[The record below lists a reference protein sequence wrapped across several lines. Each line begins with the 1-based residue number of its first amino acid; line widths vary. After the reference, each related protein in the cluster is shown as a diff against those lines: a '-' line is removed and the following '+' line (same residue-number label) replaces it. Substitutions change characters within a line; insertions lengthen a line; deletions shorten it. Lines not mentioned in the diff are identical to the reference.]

1 MMPGKK
7 VITDS
12 MDSKEI
18 IALLHEDFAF
28 GQHKYDETYS
38 HFLKV
43 AKGYS
48 HRKDRVNFKP
58 QTFRSAMGFNYVFR
72 YYKRAADD
80 KGDGKIGSNHYVW
93 FEKQRGIYAILRI
106 TMHAQSVGAD
116 RFQIFTPHFFDRY
129 RERYLKDPTIPKLEV
144 VQRFMLGNSQG
155 ALAEIPSEKYPG
167 SVWSRCDDG
176 LMLCTKLTDEIY
188 ECKTFISFEMTGFG
202 ERHFVDFT
210 AEEGLKRGFE
220 FKLPYENF
228 NDFRED

>member
-1 MMPGKK
+1 MLTKK

-18 IALLHEDFAF
+18 IALLDEDFAF
-28 GQHKYDETYS
+28 GQHKYDETYK
-38 HFLKV
+38 HYEKL

-48 HRKDRVNFKP
+48 HRKDRVDFKP
-58 QTFRSAMGFNYVFR
+58 QTFRSAMGFNHVFR
-72 YYKRAADD
+72 YYKRAANDN
-80 KGDGKIGSNHYVW
+80 GSGKIGLDHYEW
-93 FEKQRGIYAILRI
+93 FTKGRGIYAIREI
-106 TMHAQSVGAD
+106 TMQTKSGGRKYQVY
-116 RFQIFTPHFFDRY
+116 TPHFFDRY

-176 LMLCTKLTDEIY
+176 LMLCTKLTDDIY

-202 ERHFVDFT
+202 ERHFIDFT

-228 NDFRED
+228 NDFREE

>member
-28 GQHKYDETYS
+28 GQHKYDETCKHYEK
-38 HFLKV
+38 L

-48 HRKDRVNFKP
+48 HRKDRVDFKP
-58 QTFRSAMGFNYVFR
+58 LSFKSAVGFNYVFR
-72 YYKRAADD
+72 YYKRAANDN
-80 KGDGKIGSNHYVW
+80 GNGKIGLNHYVW
-93 FEKQRGIYAILRI
+93 FTKGRGIYAISRLSL
-106 TMHAQSVGAD
+106 HLGSEVKNK
-116 RFQIFTPHFFDRY
+116 FQVYTPHFFDRY
-129 RERYLKDPTIPKLEV
+129 RERYLKDATIPKLEV
-144 VQRFMLGNSQG
+144 VQRFAFGNPQG
-155 ALAEIPSEKYPG
+155 AVAEIQSEKYPN
-167 SVWSRCDDG
+167 SVWTRCDDG
-176 LMLCTKLTDEIY
+176 LMLCTKLTDDIY

-202 ERHFVDFT
+202 ERHFIDFT

-228 NDFRED
+228 NDFREE